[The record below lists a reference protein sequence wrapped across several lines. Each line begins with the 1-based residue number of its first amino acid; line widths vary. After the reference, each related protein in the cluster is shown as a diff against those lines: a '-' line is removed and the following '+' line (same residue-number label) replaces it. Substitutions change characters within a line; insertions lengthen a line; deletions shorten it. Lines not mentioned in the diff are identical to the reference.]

1 MMTSPHAVFLIN
13 LVQDVNILRPLV
25 VMAARDL
32 GLVAEVLVTR
42 KFSGRDRLG
51 IWQQELAELGE
62 TTGAPIIVFHDE
74 REAAQ
79 LLAGKGGIIVAAS
92 ETNFEGHR
100 EVHDVIRL
108 APSSFVKITVQHGFE
123 CIGFLQSRDH
133 DLAHG
138 REVTF
143 AADIVCG
150 WCESDRMTAMADSQR
165 PKLHVSGPTFV
176 LQQPPRAAQR
186 SESGIVCENLHSVR
200 LRIAGDFR
208 TDFVGTFE
216 AFCAA
221 LSRDQREVV
230 LRPHPGGQYVLKNKL
245 QLPPNVRLN
254 NHPIYKVDLSRY
266 AYGISAPSSILLDM
280 VVAGVPTAVWRDG
293 GGVMDVGNYQGL
305 TEISNVDE
313 WIEFSREASAHPEQ
327 FREQQNRFLEQQKMP
342 LDPAEVYRRFSTLM
356 AEAAHNPI
364 TVAAHPAERERV
376 LFVANGVV
384 PTLQLSFLKP
394 LAALVD
400 AGDIALDILTE
411 EEMRERFGE
420 NADEGLII
428 AWLEKRFALFR
439 PSLFVF
445 CRYSGPSVEV
455 MTSWARRRG
464 IPVIFHIDDDLLSIP
479 PAIGDKKYQFHN
491 QPARLA
497 TVRHLLDTSDLVY
510 CSTERL
516 RERLASLGCGAP
528 LVAGGIYASGEVI
541 AEAVERPV
549 RTVGYMASADHAHNL
564 DMILPA
570 LVAYLRRHPEVLF
583 ELFGSIPRPAALDE
597 FGDRVQTAPPI
608 KNYER
613 FLSEFAARRW
623 DIGLCP
629 LVGIPFNLMKANTKW
644 VEYTAAGVA
653 VIASHNTVYDDC
665 CADGCGML
673 ATTEKQWLAALE
685 ELTDPAARYAQ
696 VASAQNKLQR
706 QYALPRLRQQVEEV
720 FERARSE
727 LSRKAGSDLA
737 ASSPSRSPSPSPA
750 APPQANPVMPP
761 QPKRRGL
768 FGRGWLR

>member
-1 MMTSPHAVFLIN
+1 MNPHAIFLIN
-13 LVQDVNILRPLV
+13 LVQDVNVLRPLV
-25 VMAARDL
+25 VIAARDL

-42 KFSGRDRLG
+42 KFAGRDQLG
-51 IWQQELAELGE
+51 IWQRELAELGDA
-62 TTGAPIIVFHDE
+62 TGASIVVFNDE

-92 ETNFEGHR
+92 DTNFAGHR
-100 EVHDVIRL
+100 EVHDVLRL
-108 APSSFVKITVQHGFE
+108 APSSFVKITVQHGLE

-150 WCESDRMTAMADSQR
+150 WCESDRLTAMAESQR
-165 PKLHVSGPTFV
+165 PKLHVSGPPFV

-200 LRIAGDFR
+200 MRTAGDFK
-208 TDFVGTFE
+208 TDFVGSFE

-245 QLPPNVRLN
+245 KLPPNARLN

-266 AYGISAPSSILLDM
+266 AYGISAPSSVLLDM
-280 VVAGVPTAVWRDG
+280 VVAGIPTAVWRDPD
-293 GGVMDVGNYQGL
+293 GVIDVDNYKGL
-305 TEISNVDE
+305 TEISSVDD
-313 WIEFSREASAHPEQ
+313 WVEFSREATAHPDR
-327 FREQQNRFLEQQKMP
+327 FRERQTRFLEQLKMP
-342 LDPAEVYRRFSTLM
+342 LDPADVYRRFSTLM

-364 TVAAHPAERERV
+364 TVAARPTELERV

-394 LAALVD
+394 LAARVD
-400 AGDIALDILTE
+400 DGDAALDILTE
-411 EEMRERFGE
+411 EEMRKVFDER
-420 NADEGLII
+420 ADEGVVS
-428 AWLEKRFALFR
+428 AWLAKRFALFR

-445 CRYSGPSVEV
+445 CRYSGPHVKA

-464 IPVIFHIDDDLLSIP
+464 IPVLFHIDDDLLNIP
-479 PAIGDKKYQFHN
+479 RAIGDKKHEFHN

-516 RERLASLGCGAP
+516 RERLGSLGCSSPLMAGA
-528 LVAGGIYASGEVI
+528 IYASGEVI
-541 AEAVERPV
+541 SPAVERPV
-549 RTVGYMASADHAHNL
+549 RKVGYMASADHAHNL
-564 DMILPA
+564 EMILPA
-570 LVAYLRRHPEVLF
+570 LVTYLRRHPEVTF
-583 ELFGSIPRPAALDE
+583 ELFGSIPRPTALDE
-597 FGDRVQTAPPI
+597 FGERVQTAPPI

-613 FLSEFAARRW
+613 FLSEFAARQW

-629 LVGIPFNLMKANTKW
+629 LVPIPFNLMKANTKW
-644 VEYTAAGVA
+644 VEYTSCGIA
-653 VIASHNTVYDDC
+653 VIASRDTVYDGC

-673 ATTEKQWLAALE
+673 ATTEAEWLAALE
-685 ELTDPAARYAQ
+685 ELTDARARYAQ
-696 VASAQNKLQR
+696 VVKAQQKVQGEYGL
-706 QYALPRLRQQVEEV
+706 ARLRDQVEGV
-720 FERARSE
+720 FERAHGE
-727 LSRKAGSDLA
+727 LSRKSRSDLGT
-737 ASSPSRSPSPSPA
+737 ASAPAPVSASPPL
-750 APPQANPVMPP
+750 APTLEANPATPA
-761 QPKRRGL
+761 QPKQRGL
-768 FGRGWLR
+768 FRRGWLA

>member
-1 MMTSPHAVFLIN
+1 MKPHAIFLIN

-25 VMAARDL
+25 VIAARDL
-32 GLVAEVLVTR
+32 GLIVEVLVTR
-42 KFSGRDRLG
+42 KFSGRDPLG
-51 IWQQELAELGE
+51 VWQRELAELGDA
-62 TTGAPIIVFHDE
+62 TRAPIVVFHDE

-79 LLAGKGGIIVAAS
+79 LLAGKGGVILAAS
-92 ETNFEGHR
+92 DTNFGGHR
-100 EVHDVIRL
+100 EVHDVMRL
-108 APSSFVKITVQHGFE
+108 APSSFVKVTVQHGLE

-150 WCESDRMTAMADSQR
+150 WCERDRLTAMVDSQR
-165 PKLHVSGPTFV
+165 PKLYVSGPTFV

-200 LRIAGDFR
+200 LRTAGNFK
-208 TDFVGTFE
+208 TDFVGNFE
-216 AFCAA
+216 AFCSA

-280 VVAGVPTAVWRDG
+280 VVAGIPTAVWRDG
-293 GGVMDVGNYQGL
+293 GGVIDVANYQGL
-305 TEISNVDE
+305 TEISSVDD
-313 WIEFSREASAHPEQ
+313 WVEFSREATAHPER
-327 FREQQNRFLEQQKMP
+327 FRERQNHFLEQLKMP
-342 LDPAEVYRRFSTLM
+342 LDPADVYRRFSTLM

-364 TVAAHPAERERV
+364 TVAARSAERERV
-376 LFVANGVV
+376 QFVANGVV

-394 LAALVD
+394 LAAPMD
-400 AGDIALDILTE
+400 AGDMAVDILTE
-411 EEMRERFGE
+411 DEMRKEFDGS
-420 NADEGLII
+420 ADQGVVS
-428 AWLEKRFALFR
+428 AWLGKRFALFR
-439 PSLFVF
+439 PSLLVF
-445 CRYSGPSVEV
+445 CRYSGPHVQA
-455 MTSWARRRG
+455 MTSWARRRD
-464 IPVIFHIDDDLLSIP
+464 IPVIFHIDDDLLNIP
-479 PAIGDKKYQFHN
+479 RAIGDKKHEFHN

-516 RERLASLGCGAP
+516 RERLASLGCSSPLMAGA
-528 LVAGGIYASGEVI
+528 IYASGEVI
-541 AEAVERPV
+541 APAVERPI

-564 DMILPA
+564 DMVLPA
-570 LVAYLRRHPEVLF
+570 VVTYLRRHPEVTF

-597 FGDRVQTAPPI
+597 FGDRVQTAPPL

-629 LVGIPFNLMKANTKW
+629 LVPIPFNLMKANTKW
-644 VEYTAAGVA
+644 VEYTSAGVA
-653 VIASHNTVYDDC
+653 VIASRNTVYDDC

-673 ATTEKQWLAALE
+673 ATTEAEWLAALE
-685 ELTDPAARYAQ
+685 ELTDPRARYAQ
-696 VASAQNKLQR
+696 VANAQNKVQGE
-706 QYALPRLRQQVEEV
+706 YALPRLREQVEEV
-720 FERARSE
+720 FERARGE
-727 LSRKAGSDLA
+727 VSRKASSDLA
-737 ASSPSRSPSPSPA
+737 PSSPSPSLSPSPPSA
-750 APPQANPVMPP
+750 APHQAKPVTPP
-761 QPKRRGL
+761 QPKRPGPFR
-768 FGRGWLR
+768 RGWLA

>member
-1 MMTSPHAVFLIN
+1 MISSPHAVFLIN

-25 VMAARDL
+25 VIAARDL

-42 KFSGRDRLG
+42 KFSGRDQHR
-51 IWQQELAELGE
+51 IWQRELAELGA
-62 TTGAPIIVFHDE
+62 TTGAPIIEFHDE
-74 REAAQ
+74 GEAAQ
-79 LLAGKGGIIVAAS
+79 LLAGKGGILVAAS
-92 ETNFEGHR
+92 DTSFEGHR
-100 EVHDVIRL
+100 EVHDVMRF
-108 APSSFVKITVQHGFE
+108 APSSFVKISVQHGFE

-150 WCESDRMTAMADSQR
+150 WCESERLTAMLDSQR
-165 PKLHVSGPTFV
+165 PKLYVSGPTFV
-176 LQQPPRAAQR
+176 LQQPPHATRR
-186 SESGIVCENLHSVR
+186 GESGIVCENLHSVR
-200 LRIAGDFR
+200 LRTAGDFR
-208 TDFVGTFE
+208 TDFVGNFE

-280 VVAGVPTAVWRDG
+280 VVAGVPTAVWRDS
-293 GGVMDVGNYQGL
+293 GGVIDADNYKGL
-305 TEISNVDE
+305 TEVSNVDD
-313 WIEFSREASAHPEQ
+313 WVEFSREATAHPER

-342 LDPAEVYRRFSTLM
+342 LDPMDVYRRFSAIM
-356 AEAAHNPI
+356 VEAAHNPI
-364 TVAAHPAERERV
+364 TVAARPAEGERV
-376 LFVANGVV
+376 LLVANSVI

-400 AGDIALDILTE
+400 AGDVALDILTE
-411 EEMRERFGE
+411 EQMRERFGE
-420 NADEGLII
+420 GADEGVIS

-445 CRYSGPSVEV
+445 CRYSGPRVQA

-479 PAIGDKKYQFHN
+479 RAIGDKKYQFHN

-497 TVRHLLDTSDLVY
+497 TVRHLLDASDLVY

-516 RERLASLGCGAP
+516 RERLLSLGCSTP

-549 RTVGYMASADHAHNL
+549 RTVGYMASADHAHNFE
-564 DMILPA
+564 MILPA
-570 LVAYLRRHPEVLF
+570 VVAYLRRHPEVTF

-597 FGDRVQTAPPI
+597 FGDRVQTAPSI

-613 FLSEFAARRW
+613 FLSEFAARQW

-629 LVGIPFNLMKANTKW
+629 LVAIPFNLMKASTKW
-644 VEYTAAGVA
+644 VEYTSTGVA
-653 VIASHNTVYDDC
+653 VIASHNTVYDEC
-665 CADGCGML
+665 CAGGCGML
-673 ATTEKQWLAALE
+673 ATTEEQWLAALE
-685 ELTDPAARYAQ
+685 ELSDPAARYAQ
-696 VASAQNKLQR
+696 VVNAQNKLQR
-706 QYALPRLRQQVEEV
+706 EYALPRLREQVEGV
-720 FERARSE
+720 FERARAE
-727 LSRKAGSDLA
+727 LSRNARSDLT
-737 ASSPSRSPSPSPA
+737 ASSPSPSLSPA
-750 APPQANPVMPP
+750 APPQAKLVAPP

-768 FGRGWLR
+768 FRRGRLR